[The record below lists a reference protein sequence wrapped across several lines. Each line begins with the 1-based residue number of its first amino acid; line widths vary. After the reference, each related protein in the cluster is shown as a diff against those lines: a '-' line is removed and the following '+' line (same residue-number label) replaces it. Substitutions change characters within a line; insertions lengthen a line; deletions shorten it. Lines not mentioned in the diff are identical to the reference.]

1 MMSLFTKNLKH
12 QASTLGTD
20 SHAACVVVASP
31 AKSRARVR
39 PTQRAPRNIHVKVLK
54 IESDDT
60 SDSVSNT
67 PYNKAPVV
75 SVETVKTALLDSIC
89 STDRGLA
96 ARSEVRAEVNELINQ
111 LEVKG
116 GQGADVSSVEFGG
129 TWELLYTNA
138 TDLLALLSVSK
149 LPLSPIK
156 IGAITQTIDA
166 SSGTLEN
173 SVQLE
178 FSLMQTSLSTVSNYN
193 IASPKRLQF
202 TVQRGI
208 LHTPSIEGNL
218 ELPASVTL
226 MGQTLDLAPLRDI
239 LAPVTRGAAS
249 LAASATDLLGQAPN
263 LEVPLQTQTWQLTT
277 YLDSTLRITR
287 GDGGAVY
294 VFKKTEANPTKK
306 A

>member
-1 MMSLFTKNLKH
+1 MTTLFNNKIKHHASLLRT
-12 QASTLGTD
+12 G
-20 SHAACVVVASP
+20 SHKSCTVVAVP
-31 AKSRARVR
+31 AKSRAQACLL
-39 PTQRAPRNIHVKVLK
+39 QRAPRNIHVKAFE
-54 IESDDT
+54 IGGDDT
-60 SDSVSNT
+60 SDIVRNKPNNKT
-67 PYNKAPVV
+67 PVI
-75 SVETVKTALLDSIC
+75 SLETVKAALLDAIC

-116 GQGADVSSVEFGG
+116 GQGADVSSAEFGG

-156 IGAITQTIDA
+156 IGTITQTIDA

-178 FSLMQTSLSTVSNYN
+178 FPLVQTSLSTVSNYN

-218 ELPASVTL
+218 EFPASVTF
-226 MGQTLDLAPLRDI
+226 MGQTLDLVPLRDV
-239 LAPVTRGAAS
+239 LAPITRGAVSFAE
-249 LAASATDLLGQAPN
+249 SALGQAPN

-277 YLDSTLRITR
+277 YLDPILRITR

-294 VFKKTEANPTKK
+294 VFKRTEATSTKK

>member
-1 MMSLFTKNLKH
+1 MSLFNKNFEH
-12 QASTLGTD
+12 HASFLRTG
-20 SHAACVVVASP
+20 SHKICMVMTVP
-31 AKSRARVR
+31 AKSRRQACLL
-39 PTQRAPRNIHVKVLK
+39 QKAPRNIRAKAFE
-54 IESDDT
+54 IGDDDT
-60 SDSVSNT
+60 REVVRNT
-67 PYNKAPVV
+67 PNNKTPMT
-75 SVETVKTALLDSIC
+75 SVEIVKAALLDAIS

-96 ARSEVRAEVNELINQ
+96 ARSEIRAEVNELINQ

-116 GQGADVSSVEFGG
+116 GQGADVSSAEFGG

-156 IGAITQTIDA
+156 IGTITQTIDA

-178 FSLMQTSLSTVSNYN
+178 FPLVQTSLSTVSNYN

-226 MGQTLDLAPLRDI
+226 LGQTLDLAPMRDV
-239 LAPVTRGAAS
+239 LAPITRGAAS

-263 LEVPLQTQTWQLTT
+263 LEVPIQTQTWQLTT
-277 YLDSTLRITR
+277 YLDPTLRITR

-294 VFKKTEANPTKK
+294 VFIRTEATATKK